1 MVELDLGEPTAP
13 VVLDL
18 SNLEGEFRVV
28 VDSTI
33 LAEGSPTGELTI
45 QHFAAP
51 CEYSDAYR
59 DTGSSWTCAA
69 NLDATIDATFVTA
82 TTSYQLRGTFS
93 QREEMTEEC
102 HECGGIEG
110 CDF

>member
-1 MVELDLGEPTAP
+1 VVELDLGEPTAP

-45 QHFAAP
+45 QP
-51 CEYSDAYR
+51 
-59 DTGSSWTCAA
+59 
-69 NLDATIDATFVTA
+69 
-82 TTSYQLRGTFS
+82 
-93 QREEMTEEC
+93 
-102 HECGGIEG
+102 
-110 CDF
+110 